1 MNRQDE
7 IGKRKGVY
15 LIVVDESEELT
26 MALDY
31 ACQFANA
38 EGGYVAL
45 LYVVEQVFVQ
55 NWQNIEDRV
64 RQEMRQKAEQ
74 VIWDAAGLVKEKTGA
89 VPMVFIEEG
98 DCSDIVVQT
107 LEDNNNIVS
116 LILAASAHSS
126 NPGPLV
132 TYFSG
137 KGVSRIPVPLMIIP
151 GHLT

>member
-1 MNRQDE
+1 MTRKDE

-26 MALDY
+26 TAIDY

-74 VIWDAAGLVKEKTGA
+74 IIWDAAGLVKDKTGT
-89 VPMVFIEEG
+89 VPMVFIKEG